1 MSQLFKT
8 PIPINLLFDILDKV
22 CIKTDKY
29 YLVNQDSY
37 KKIIFHQLNEEFCQ
51 SILPY
56 YHQSKHF
63 YINRQFT
70 FNSFINIIRQI
81 CKFNN
86 IAFSYNVK
94 YNDHKYNIIYYVYF
108 L

>member
-1 MSQLFKT
+1 MSQLFKN
-8 PIPINLLFDILDKV
+8 PIPIDILFILLDKV

-29 YLVNQDSY
+29 YIVEQNAF
-37 KKIIFHQLNEEFCQ
+37 KKIVFHNYQNEFCS

-56 YHQSKHF
+56 YHQSKKN
-63 YINRQFT
+63 YVERPFT

-94 YNDHKYNIIYYVYF
+94 YSDKKYNIIYYIYF
-108 L
+108 

>member
-1 MSQLFKT
+1 MSQLFKN
-8 PIPINLLFDILDKV
+8 PIPISFLFDLLDKV

-29 YLVNQDSY
+29 YLVDQDSY
-37 KKIIFHQLNEEFCQ
+37 KKIMFHNYHDEFCN
-51 SILPY
+51 SIAPF
-56 YHQSKHF
+56 YHQSKRMYVERPF
-63 YINRQFT
+63 V

-94 YNDHKYNIIYYVYF
+94 YSDKKYNIIYYIYF
-108 L
+108 